1 MRIFV
6 VILLLP
12 FCLKAQLFTE
22 TFSNFF
28 PDTSAGNIIA
38 AYVMDE
44 TNYPGTGTITYVL
57 WHERAA
63 DKNAAIRVYASLR
76 VRD

>member
-38 AYVMDE
+38 A
-44 TNYPGTGTITYVL
+44 
-57 WHERAA
+57 
-63 DKNAAIRVYASLR
+63 DKNAAIRVYASMR
-76 VRD
+76 VKD